1 MVCLRRTHHC
11 HQLPFCHHA
20 IHVRQD
26 GLLLFRTTIFHRD
39 GEACPEEAANAL
51 VLKVGVRRPFF
62 ILIHADFAAVSR
74 LYTLFSRETRALAA
88 RSDSKGATGL
98 LDLD

>member
-26 GLLLFRTTIFHRD
+26 GLLLFRTTIFNLD
-39 GEACPEEAANAL
+39 GEACPEEAADAL
-51 VLKVGVRRPFF
+51 VLKVGVRPPFF
-62 ILIHADFAAVSR
+62 ILIHADFGAVSR
-74 LYTLFSRETRALAA
+74 LSTLFSQRDAGL
-88 RSDSKGATGL
+88 SL
-98 LDLD
+98 LDPTARGRLAF